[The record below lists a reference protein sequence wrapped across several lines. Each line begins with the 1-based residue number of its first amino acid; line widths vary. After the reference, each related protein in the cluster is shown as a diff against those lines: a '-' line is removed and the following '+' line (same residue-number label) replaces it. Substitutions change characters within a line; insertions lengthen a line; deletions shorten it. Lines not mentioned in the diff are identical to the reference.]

1 MKCSRLVHHRFQCII
16 GSRLDYCNAILAG
29 LPAHSISRLQRV
41 QTSAAKIVLN
51 VGRRSSSTAAL
62 RELHWLPVS
71 HRIDF
76 KVSLLTFKTLTTSE
90 PKYLYG
96 LLDTHVAARATR
108 SAACHSLQQPLC
120 SSVLASR
127 AFCFHAPKLWNV
139 LPPSLRQSVV
149 QPVTVDTFK
158 RNLKALHF
166 SSAFNLAC
174 QTV

>member
-1 MKCSRLVHHRFQCII
+1 MRP
-16 GSRLDYCNAILAG
+16 Y
-29 LPAHSISRLQRV
+29 
-41 QTSAAKIVLN
+41 
-51 VGRRSSSTAAL
+51 
-62 RELHWLPVS
+62 EPVS
-71 HRIDF
+71 IRLLRFNYSKNKDEQNISIKVFDF
-76 KVSLLTFKTLTTSE
+76 FVATTELTNYLYGLLETQSFQAV
-90 PKYLYG
+90 LYG

-120 SSVLASR
+120 CSVLASR
-127 AFCFHAPKLWNV
+127 AFCFHVPKLWNV

-166 SSAFNLAC
+166 STAFNFAC